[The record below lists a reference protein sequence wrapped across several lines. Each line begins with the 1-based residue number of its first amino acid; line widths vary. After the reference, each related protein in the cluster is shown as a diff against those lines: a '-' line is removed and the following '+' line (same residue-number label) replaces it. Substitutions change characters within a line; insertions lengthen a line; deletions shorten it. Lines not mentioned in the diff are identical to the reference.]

1 MGFRLILGF
10 DRAFVSKRHWS
21 EKPRINAHGRITG
34 VPYTTFDAGLPE
46 KSRSC
51 LKCPMSPLV
60 RIFPLEYP
68 RTLSPPPPALDR
80 SGCTGASAAL
90 RNKGCENGV
99 KAKRALS

>member
-1 MGFRLILGF
+1 MFQSSMGFRLILGF

-51 LKCPMSPLV
+51 LKCPPLSV
-60 RIFPLEYP
+60 SFRWSIQELY
-68 RTLSPPPPALDR
+68 RHR
-80 SGCTGASAAL
+80 HQH
-90 RNKGCENGV
+90 
-99 KAKRALS
+99 